1 MKQCPIDFF
10 DPEVQH
16 LAASAGCRLYRMQND
31 TGEGLISEYPI
42 LSGIDLFYND
52 FHMKDGQN
60 QNKRPMPD
68 TIEINHCREGRFECE
83 FQNGCFGRAGKGRNI

>member
-52 FHMKDGQN
+52 FHM
-60 QNKRPMPD
+60 
-68 TIEINHCREGRFECE
+68 
-83 FQNGCFGRAGKGRNI
+83 

>member
-31 TGEGLISEYPI
+31 TDRKSTRLNS
-42 LSGIDLFYND
+42 S
-52 FHMKDGQN
+52 H
-60 QNKRPMPD
+60 
-68 TIEINHCREGRFECE
+68 
-83 FQNGCFGRAGKGRNI
+83 RN